1 MDHEEAVQT
10 GAVERYVL
18 GEMKPEE
25 KELFEEHYFECENC
39 ALDVRAVT
47 VFAAN
52 ARALGR
58 EEAGKQTEAPNRG
71 WRAWFQPAWAPA
83 FAMLLLGVVGYQALV
98 SIPRLN
104 REVASAAAPRQVQVA
119 TLTGQARG
127 APAPVEHSGSEPLL
141 LVFDLP
147 PGVAYEKY
155 TVEILNASGS
165 RVAEVPVTAPAAG
178 ASLHILV
185 PDQKLE
191 SGKYTVVVH
200 GQGNS
205 GDSAK
210 VEVDRYSFEL
220 RRK

>member
-1 MDHEEAVQT
+1 MDHEGAVQT

-25 KELFEEHYFECENC
+25 RELFEEHYFECENC
-39 ALDVRAVT
+39 ALDVRAAT

-52 ARALGR
+52 ARALAR
-58 EEAGKQTEAPNRG
+58 EEAGKRTEVPNRS
-71 WRAWFQPAWAPA
+71 WRGWFQPAWAPA
-83 FAMLLLGVVGYQALV
+83 FAMLLLGVVGYQSLI

-104 REVASAAAPRQVQVA
+104 REIASATAPRQVRVA

-127 APAPVEHSGSEPLL
+127 KAAPVERSGSEPLL
-141 LVFDLP
+141 LVFDLA
-147 PGVAYEKY
+147 PGTVFEKY
-155 TVEILNASGS
+155 SVELLNASGG
-165 RVAEVPVTAPAAG
+165 RVAEIPITAPAPG
-178 ASLHILV
+178 ESLNILA
-185 PDQKLE
+185 PDEKME
-191 SGKYTVVVH
+191 PGKYTMVVR

-205 GDSAK
+205 GGSAN